1 MARIKVAVSPFFQ
14 GEFKDEFTG
23 ITFKSNS
30 NGLNI
35 YSIPSDADLSGI
47 QKGVRKKILNV
58 IEGRLELDAYTN
70 VIEVE
75 DVKEKKTPKE
85 KKEEVKEVEVKEE
98 DTSKEQEEKKDAETT
113 KKKTKKSPAKK
124 KKEDQ

>member
-75 DVKEKKTPKE
+75 DVKEKKAPKP
-85 KKEEVKEVEVKEE
+85 KKEEVEDVKEE

>member
-58 IEGRLELDAYTN
+58 VEGRLELDAYTN

-75 DVKEKKTPKE
+75 DVKEKKAPKP
-85 KKEEVKEVEVKEE
+85 KKEEVEDVKEE